1 MKHFLK
7 RCSLICILLLTF
19 VLPVRAE
26 TSYSSFYITISDALM
41 NTKQGNGEKAE
52 AAIDRFTKE
61 WESVESSETKEK
73 EAVDKALQKVQKATN
88 KDERIAALKELST
101 ALRTLEEKENPI
113 DETAQREEFARKI
126 TPALEQFENALATGD
141 LEQIEAAYNT
151 FNTKWNQNERPV
163 RDLSTAMYGEIET
176 QMAFIRMSIASETAD
191 ITTIQ
196 EQYATLKQKIED
208 FIAGKETAQAVEGD
222 YSLET
227 LVQYIDE
234 AIKHIGEKNYAD
246 AAASIQQFII
256 IWPQVEQEVSTRN
269 GSLYTKIES
278 DMPMIA
284 SSLMKSNVDAEHITQ
299 NLKQFKTE
307 IELLKADTNYSFW
320 DSAMILL
327 REGLEALLIIVALAA
342 FLKKSGQ
349 QAMEKWIYIG
359 ALLGVVCSIVAA
371 VLMSTVLNSA
381 TVDSNREVLEG
392 YIGLAAAAMMIGVG
406 VWLHNKTSVG
416 SWNRYISNQM
426 NQAISTGSVVSMAA
440 VSFLSV
446 FREGAETI
454 VFYIGILPKME
465 MSQFWLGIAMA
476 LAILA
481 ATAVVLM
488 KMSGKIPVH
497 KFFIVANIFIYLLAF
512 KIIGGSMHTL
522 QLQGRLDTTVV
533 DGLPVLS
540 TVGFY
545 PTFETI
551 IGQAV
556 LILLI
561 LATIIYKR
569 FIKHNAVM
577 VRKPK

>member
-7 RCSLICILLLTF
+7 RCSLIFILLLTF

-61 WESVESSETKEK
+61 WESVENSETKEK

-278 DMPMIA
+278 DMPIIA

-307 IELLKADTNYSFW
+307 IELLKAYTNYSFW

-497 KFFIVANIFIYLLAF
+497 KFFIVATIFIYLLAF

>member
-1 MKHFLK
+1 VKHFLK

-151 FNTKWNQNERPV
+151 FNTKWNQNEHPV

-299 NLKQFKTE
+299 NLKQVKTE

-497 KFFIVANIFIYLLAF
+497 KFFIVATIFIYLLAF

>member
-151 FNTKWNQNERPV
+151 FNTKWNQNEHPV

-299 NLKQFKTE
+299 NLKQVKTE

-497 KFFIVANIFIYLLAF
+497 KFFIVATIFIYLLAF

>member
-73 EAVDKALQKVQKATN
+73 EAVNKALQKVQKATN

-101 ALRTLEEKENPI
+101 ALRILEEKENPI
-113 DETAQREEFARKI
+113 DEKAQREEFARKI
-126 TPALEQFENALATGD
+126 TPALERFENALATGD

-163 RDLSTAMYGEIET
+163 RDFSTAMYGEIET

-191 ITTIQ
+191 IATIQ
-196 EQYATLKQKIED
+196 EQYAMLKQKIED

-222 YSLET
+222 YSIET

-234 AIKHIGEKNYAD
+234 AIKHIGEKHYAE
-246 AAASIQQFII
+246 AAASIQKFII

-284 SSLMKSNVDAEHITQ
+284 NSLMKSNVDAEHITQ
-299 NLKQFKTE
+299 NLKKFKTE

-406 VWLHNKTSVG
+406 VWLHNKSSVE

-465 MSQFWLGIAMA
+465 MSQFLLGIAMA

-488 KMSGKIPVH
+488 KVSGKIPVH
-497 KFFIVANIFIYLLAF
+497 KFFIVATIFIYLLAF

-569 FIKHNAVM
+569 FIKPNAVM

>member
-299 NLKQFKTE
+299 NLKQVKTE

-349 QAMEKWIYIG
+349 QAMEKWIYFG

-497 KFFIVANIFIYLLAF
+497 KFFIVATIFIYLLAF